1 MRYLDAAR
9 GLPVD
14 RPPVWLM
21 RQAGRYLPEYREVRA
36 RIGFQDAI
44 RDPVV
49 AAELTLQP
57 MARFGLDA
65 AIVFADIMTPL
76 EGMGVKMTF
85 APGPV
90 LDAPVRDAASLR
102 PLEPTL
108 DVPFVLETLG
118 IVRRELAD
126 DVAVI
131 GFAGAPFTLAA
142 YLVEGGGSR
151 DFLAVRALASGDPTT
166 FTTLLD
172 TLATSTVAYLR
183 AQANAGAD
191 AVQLFDTWAGLLSRR
206 TFRRLVLPVL
216 TRLVS
221 ELVPAG
227 VPVTYF
233 APGGSH
239 LLDLVG
245 GLDVDVIGVDWRV
258 SLDRV
263 RASVGAGRTL
273 QGNVDPAA
281 LLAGPEAARAATL
294 AVLDQGDTGAGNH
307 IVNVG
312 HGLTPATPVESVAA
326 LCDTVAAW
334 RGNHGRS

>member
-9 GLPVD
+9 GRPVD

-21 RQAGRYLPEYREVRA
+21 RQAGRYLPEYREVRS
-36 RIGFQDAI
+36 RVGFQDAI
-44 RDPVV
+44 RDPAV

-57 MARFGLDA
+57 LRRFGVDA

-85 APGPV
+85 APGPA
-90 LDAPVRDAASLR
+90 LDAPVHDASGLR

-118 IVRRELAD
+118 IVRRELD
-126 DVAVI
+126 PEVALI

-151 DFLAVRALASGDPTT
+151 DFLAVRALAAGDPTA

-172 TLATSTVAYLR
+172 TLATAMAAYLR
-183 AQANAGAD
+183 AQVGAGAD

-206 TFRRLVLPVL
+206 TYRRLVLPVL
-216 TRLVS
+216 ARLVS
-221 ELVPAG
+221 ELEPAG

-239 LLDLVG
+239 LLDLVAELG
-245 GLDVDVIGVDWRV
+245 VDVIGVDWRIA
-258 SLDRV
+258 LDRV
-263 RASVGAGRTL
+263 RETVGANRTL

-281 LLAGPEAARAATL
+281 LLAGPEATRAATL
-294 AVLDQGDTGAGNH
+294 AVLDQGDTGTGNH
-307 IVNVG
+307 ILNLG
-312 HGLTPATPVESVAA
+312 HGLTPGTPVESVAA
-326 LCDTVAAW
+326 LCETVAAW
-334 RGNHGRS
+334 RGNHGPR

>member
-1 MRYLDAAR
+1 MRYLDAAL
-9 GLPVD
+9 GNPVD

-21 RQAGRYLPEYREVRA
+21 RQAGRYLPEYREVRE
-36 RIGFQDAI
+36 RVGFQDAI
-44 RDPVV
+44 RDPAV

-57 MARFGLDA
+57 LRRFPLDA

-76 EGMGVKMTF
+76 EGMGVEMSF

-90 LDAPVRDAASLR
+90 LEEPVHDASALR
-102 PLEPTL
+102 PLEPAL

-118 IVRRELAD
+118 IVRRELD
-126 DVAVI
+126 PGVALI

-151 DFLAVRALASGDPTT
+151 DFFAVRTLAAANPTA

-183 AQANAGAD
+183 AQVGAGAD
-191 AVQLFDTWAGLLSRR
+191 ALQLFDTWAGLLSRR

-216 TRLVS
+216 KRLVS
-221 ELVPAG
+221 ELEPG
-227 VPVTYF
+227 RVPVTYF
-233 APGGSH
+233 APGGAH
-239 LLDLVG
+239 LLDLVAR
-245 GLDVDVIGVDWRV
+245 LDVEVIGVDWRV
-258 SLDRV
+258 PLDRV
-263 RASVGAGRTL
+263 RKTVGRDRTL

-281 LLAGPEAARAATL
+281 LLAGPEATRAATL
-294 AVLDQGDTGAGNH
+294 AALDQGDTGEGNH

-312 HGLTPATPVESVAA
+312 HGLTPGTPVESVTA
-326 LCDTVAAW
+326 LCETVAAW
-334 RGNHGRS
+334 RGNHGN

>member
-9 GLPVD
+9 GIHVD

-21 RQAGRYLPEYREVRA
+21 RQAGRYLPEYRELRA
-36 RIGFQDAI
+36 RVGFQDAI
-44 RDPVV
+44 RDPAV

-57 MARFGLDA
+57 MRRFGLDA

-85 APGPV
+85 DPGPV
-90 LDAPVRDAASLR
+90 LDAPVRDAAALR
-102 PLEPTL
+102 PLEPAL
-108 DVPFVLETLG
+108 DVAYVLDTLG
-118 IVRRELAD
+118 IVRRELAGD
-126 DVAVI
+126 IAVI

-151 DFLAVRALASGDPTT
+151 DFLAVRALAAAEPTV

-172 TLATSTVAYLR
+172 TLATSMVAYLR
-183 AQANAGAD
+183 AQAAAGAD

-216 TRLVS
+216 SRLVA
-221 ELVPAG
+221 ELEPAG

-233 APGGSH
+233 APGAAH
-239 LLDLVG
+239 LLDLVA
-245 GLDVDVIGVDWRV
+245 GLGVDVIGLDWRV
-258 SLDRV
+258 SLTRV
-263 RASVGAGRTL
+263 REVVGASRTL
-273 QGNVDPAA
+273 QGNVDPAV
-281 LLAGPEAARAATL
+281 LLAGPEATRAATL

-312 HGLTPATPVESVAA
+312 HGLTPGTPIESVTA
-326 LCDTVAAW
+326 LCETVAAW
-334 RGNHGRS
+334 RGNHGPN